1 MRERS
6 SLNLDFLVLRRR
18 FLFPSNETQD
28 VFQLEWMKRVKS
40 GSRKGFPRPG
50 RFTFPLTWD
59 KEKSDSDENK
69 LADVREF
76 CERFE

>member
-40 GSRKGFPRPG
+40 GSRKGSRPG
-50 RFTFPLTWD
+50 CFTFPLTWN
-59 KEKSDSDENK
+59 KEKSKLDENK

-76 CERFE
+76 RGFE